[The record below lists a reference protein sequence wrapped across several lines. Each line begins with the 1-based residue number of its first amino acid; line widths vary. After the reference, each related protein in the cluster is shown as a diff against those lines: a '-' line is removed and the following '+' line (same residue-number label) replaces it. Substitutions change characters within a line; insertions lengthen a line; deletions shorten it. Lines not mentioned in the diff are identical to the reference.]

1 MLDMALRDEMLLLMD
16 ACRQPD
22 ACWELKYKTL
32 MQVLFKAVHARA
44 DETAGTCA
52 ELKHTCTYV
61 TGAQWRQGS
70 SLNKKLY
77 KK

>member
-70 SLNKKLY
+70 SCLCLGS
-77 KK
+77 

>member
-52 ELKHTCTYV
+52 ELQHATRCTD
-61 TGAQWRQGS
+61 
-70 SLNKKLY
+70 
-77 KK
+77 